1 MLPNNNTIIQEDDRM
16 PSYTY
21 YIDFDRNRIIGTVD
35 DIEAVKQAIYLILQ
49 TERYES
55 LIYNFYYGTEFDSL
69 IGKSRELIT
78 SELERR
84 IREALLEDDRIIRV
98 TDFTIE
104 FTSDKAIVEFTVNTI
119 FGDIES
125 IEWEVLVW

>member
-84 IREALLEDDRIIRV
+84 IREALLEDDRIVGV

-125 IEWEVLVW
+125 IEWEALV

>member
-1 MLPNNNTIIQEDDRM
+1 MLPNNNTIIQENDRM

-84 IREALLEDDRIIRV
+84 IREALLEDDRIVRV

-104 FTSDKAIVEFTVNTI
+104 FTSNKAIVEFTVNTI

-125 IEWEVLVW
+125 IEWEVLV

>member
-84 IREALLEDDRIIRV
+84 IREALLEDDRIVRV

-104 FTSDKAIVEFTVNTI
+104 FTSDKAIVEFTINTI

-125 IEWEVLVW
+125 IEWEVLV

>member
-84 IREALLEDDRIIRV
+84 IREALLEDDRIVRV

-119 FGDIES
+119 FGDIEL
-125 IEWEVLVW
+125 IEWEVLV

>member
-84 IREALLEDDRIIRV
+84 IREALLEDNRIVRV

-125 IEWEVLVW
+125 IEWEVLV

>member
-1 MLPNNNTIIQEDDRM
+1 MLPNNNTIIQEDNRM

-84 IREALLEDDRIIRV
+84 IREALLEDDRIVRV

-125 IEWEVLVW
+125 IEWEVLV

>member
-1 MLPNNNTIIQEDDRM
+1 MLPNNNTIIQENDRM

-84 IREALLEDDRIIRV
+84 IREALLEDDRIVRV

-125 IEWEVLVW
+125 IEWEVLV

>member
-84 IREALLEDDRIIRV
+84 IREALLEDDIIIRV

-125 IEWEVLVW
+125 IEWEVLV